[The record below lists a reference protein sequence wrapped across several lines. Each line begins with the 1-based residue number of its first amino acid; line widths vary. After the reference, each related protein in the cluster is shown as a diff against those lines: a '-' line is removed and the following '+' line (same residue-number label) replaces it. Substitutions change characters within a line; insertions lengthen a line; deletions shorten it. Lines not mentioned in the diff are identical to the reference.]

1 MVLKQRP
8 VVGVLFDWFSPCQ
21 SCVLCGLVCVVG
33 FFGGYGKRGTP
44 GLIPNPVV
52 KALSAD
58 GTAPGR
64 CVGE

>member
-1 MVLKQRP
+1 MVFAMLAR
-8 VVGVLFDWFSPCQ
+8 VGW
-21 SCVLCGLVCVVG
+21 CVFG